1 MAPPHPSSTRYS
13 SHQVDRW
20 VGRFRPSAGRRAL
33 RIWQN
38 ATYYPPISASSL
50 SELEATCI
58 LNNPKLRHD
67 INFDRELHFRPNL
80 DGERGRAKLQIAEDY
95 WTALEVELELYAFMV
110 TDPRGE
116 KHRGVPGY
124 YDDMHRFER
133 RIPSM
138 FRAAKEIIVSLN
150 EKSEMPGIQETM
162 DVSFMMQ
169 QIHRGIFDLVPL
181 ASYME
186 VLLKAHCAPMRD
198 AWVERTCELMKTGW
212 QMFDVKSVVT
222 GFKELFGLLEAMK
235 LDIANHQIRH
245 LRPML
250 LDSTVGFE
258 QAFFKLRLDKSCRD
272 SMNVKLARKWY
283 NSGKDDVDSDASK
296 SLISPHLEHFLT
308 RFLDSLVKPHTA
320 KHEAKLPETFK
331 LDLDRLVTLRA
342 DIHTMVY
349 NTICLRALAQLINQ
363 LRRASSHHRRATKY
377 LQEVLPIIVGRGAN
391 AARWVAVA
399 GNIAVELVRA
409 ATGDFPV
416 ADLHAGPVQPLK
428 SPFGLSYESLT
439 DSLESYLQKALR
451 EDSTQFDL
459 AVNAQLTILTERVI
473 ELVEDHRNTSAQD
486 LVDAFVPRPTFTWVM
501 DSKRMK
507 NPTPPL
513 ASLPTE
519 PQDLLED
526 AAKRAAHISIL
537 HWRVWADLVY
547 LEQHDNE
554 EDDE

>member
-1 MAPPHPSSTRYS
+1 
-13 SHQVDRW
+13 
-20 VGRFRPSAGRRAL
+20 
-33 RIWQN
+33 
-38 ATYYPPISASSL
+38 L
-50 SELEATCI
+50 SELEAACI

-80 DGERGRAKLQIAEDY
+80 DGERGRAKLQIADDY
-95 WTALEVELELYAFMV
+95 WTALEVELELYTFMA
-110 TDPRGE
+110 TDSRGAE
-116 KHRGVPGY
+116 FRAQPDY
-124 YDDMHRFER
+124 YHNMYRFER
-133 RIPSM
+133 RIPTM
-138 FRAAKEIIVSLN
+138 FSAAKEIIVSLN

-169 QIHRGIFDLVPL
+169 QIHRGIFDLTPL

-198 AWVERTCELMKTGW
+198 AWVEKTCELMKHGW
-212 QMFDVKSVVT
+212 QTLNVKSVVS

-258 QAFFKLRLDKSCRD
+258 QAFFKLRLDKSSRD
-272 SMNVKLARKWY
+272 PMDVKLARKWY
-283 NSGKDDVDSDASK
+283 NNGEHLFDVDTPR
-296 SLISPHLEHFLT
+296 SLVGAHFEHFLT
-308 RFLDSLVKPHTA
+308 RFLHSLVKPHTA
-320 KHEAKLPETFK
+320 RHAPALPETFK
-331 LDLDRLVTLRA
+331 LDIERLVTLRA

-363 LRRASSHHRRATKY
+363 LRRTSTHHHRATKY
-377 LQEVLPIIVGRGAN
+377 LQDVLPVIVGRGAN
-391 AARWVAVA
+391 AARWVAMS

-409 ATGDFPV
+409 ATGDFP
-416 ADLHAGPVQPLK
+416 ADLYAAPVQPLK
-428 SPFGLSYESLT
+428 SPFGLSYDSLT
-439 DSLESYLQKALR
+439 NSLETYLQKALK
-451 EDSTQFDL
+451 EDSSQFEL
-459 AVNAQLTILTERVI
+459 AVTAQLSALSERVT
-473 ELVEDHRNTSAQD
+473 ELVEDHRKYSAQD
-486 LVDAFVPRPTFTWVM
+486 LVNAFVPRPTFTWVM
-501 DSKRMK
+501 DSKRIK
-507 NPTPPL
+507 KPSAPL
-513 ASLPTE
+513 ASIPTE

-547 LEQHDNE
+547 VAQDYDDE